1 MAATKIVVRV
11 RLGDLVPFAT
21 KVEGGELYF
30 TRDSVIAKLVSSI
43 YDVKTVNELVAVI
56 PNLEFHVSAPAFV
69 GRVLRTEGRTVQVMS
84 DDWATVYFAIVW
96 DAVAGRE
103 RDLPWNGVTKRHY
116 DYEKKTTVREWAE
129 GLAHPFNE
137 VSEGCRP
144 YDRIYVGT
152 SEGWE
157 NTTVAYE
164 TTQWVVD
171 ATPETIAARDE
182 WVQEGARKA
191 GIKYAAE
198 SVAKF
203 IDNQYNDAYRLRSGR
218 DAVVV
223 KGRKIKIGTVVR
235 VEFVGDGQYGAYA
248 NVRTADGK
256 QTKYVSIENLQVVV
270 DAWDREFTPFR
281 AWLTED
287 KRATEWSKIL
297 GAVRAWAAGVLDW
310 GIVCDAFGDDEAFG
324 IEVATVLQGLEPETK
339 FNKDRAKV

>member
-1 MAATKIVVRV
+1 MAATKIVVQV

-21 KVEGGELYF
+21 KVVGGILYF
-30 TRDSVIAKLVSSI
+30 ARDSVIAKLVSPI
-43 YDVKTVNELVAVI
+43 HDVKTLNELAAAFPKLVQ
-56 PNLEFHVSAPAFV
+56 FVSAPAFV
-69 GRVLRTEGRTVQVMS
+69 GRVLRTEGRTERISS
-84 DDWATVYFAIVW
+84 DEWDTFYYPIVW
-96 DAVAGRE
+96 DDVAGKE
-103 RDLPWNGVTKRHY
+103 RALPWNGVTKQHY
-116 DYEKKTTVREWAE
+116 DYETKTYVREWAE
-129 GLAHPFNE
+129 GLAHPFNDVE
-137 VSEGCRP
+137 SAGRD

-152 SEGWE
+152 QEGWE
-157 NTTVAYE
+157 NETRTYE

-171 ATPETIAARDE
+171 ATPETIAAWGE
-182 WVQEGARKA
+182 WVLEGARKA

-203 IDNQYNDAYRLRSGR
+203 IDTQYNDAYRLRSGR

-223 KGRKIKIGTVVR
+223 KGRKIKVGTVVR
-235 VEFVGDGQYGAYA
+235 VEFTGDGQYGAYA

-270 DAWDREFTPFR
+270 DDWDREFTAFH

-287 KRATEWSKIL
+287 KRATEWAKIL
-297 GAVRAWAAGVLDW
+297 GAVRAWAAGALDW
-310 GIVCDAFGDDEAFG
+310 GIVCDAFGDDDAFG